1 MKTYRKWQLRIAI
14 LGIIL
19 LLFSVV
25 RFYQV
30 VSPPETASIQKYITV
45 PEMGC
50 IGLTVDIIE
59 EPTTGHPL
67 VGTVESVDIFTVLPP
82 DSPRCADE

>member
-1 MKTYRKWQLRIAI
+1 MKAYRKWQLRIAI

-30 VSPPETASIQKYITV
+30 VSPSETSTVQRYVAV

-50 IGLTVDIIE
+50 IGLAVDIAE
-59 EPTTGHPL
+59 DKSSPQPLTG
-67 VGTVESVDIFTVLPP
+67 TIESVDIFTVLPS